1 MRLSKLG
8 TSGRRLLVL
17 LNCTV
22 QVLYIEHASD
32 ACLQAKRVG
41 GPLQM
46 TSDEL

>member
-8 TSGRRLLVL
+8 TSGRRLLVF

-22 QVLYIEHASD
+22 QVLYIEHAY
-32 ACLQAKRVG
+32 ACLQEKRVS
-41 GPLQM
+41 GPRQM